1 MIVYIST
8 KSTKSTYF
16 FKICKN
22 EEFIYF
28 NKIYITKGFIA
39 VKSLRRFEE
48 RVADP
53 SENL

>member
-28 NKIYITKGFIA
+28 NKIFKYYLLFLPKLIINITK
-39 VKSLRRFEE
+39 KKNKL
-48 RVADP
+48 
-53 SENL
+53 